1 MVLLV
6 IMVEVVE
13 YDYLILLVEVQF
25 TMQVDDDERHTL
37 TQLLIILEFD
47 EMDDDELV
55 VQVTLLLE
63 MELQILD
70 EEQVEQVIIEV
81 LEEQDEVV

>member
-1 MVLLV
+1 
-6 IMVEVVE
+6 MVEMVE

-25 TMQVDDDERHTL
+25 TMQVDDDERHIFEDL
-37 TQLLIILEFD
+37 HHLIPKEFD
-47 EMDDDELV
+47 ETEVVVMDDGTDEHHK
-55 VQVTLLLE
+55 

>member
-1 MVLLV
+1 
-6 IMVEVVE
+6 MVEMVE

-25 TMQVDDDERHTL
+25 TMQVVVDEQHTL

-70 EEQVEQVIIEV
+70 EEQVEQVMIEV